1 LADLFGVPV
10 AVLAATLM
18 TAAGVPCLHASV
30 DTAAAAAAAAL
41 HVKLQPAF
49 PAELGDNLGQQLI
62 EAWGFM
68 ACLADLFGAP
78 PFSMEALLGGLL
90 QGASSPLLGLV
101 HVLLLRQAQ
110 ADMEEAHA
118 TGVLQVSGRLCGFA
132 KRERPRVGCAQ
143 ELVSTVGTV
152 VSTVGQERQ
161 GRGWQ

>member
-1 LADLFGVPV
+1 
-10 AVLAATLM
+10 
-18 TAAGVPCLHASV
+18 
-30 DTAAAAAAAAL
+30 
-41 HVKLQPAF
+41 
-49 PAELGDNLGQQLI
+49 LGQQLI

-118 TGVLQVSGRLCGFA
+118 TGVLQVGLLYWLVETGKEGGVQLMLASTLLRQAQVDMEQAHATGVLQ
-132 KRERPRVGCAQ
+132 VG
-143 ELVSTVGTV
+143 
-152 VSTVGQERQ
+152 
-161 GRGWQ
+161 